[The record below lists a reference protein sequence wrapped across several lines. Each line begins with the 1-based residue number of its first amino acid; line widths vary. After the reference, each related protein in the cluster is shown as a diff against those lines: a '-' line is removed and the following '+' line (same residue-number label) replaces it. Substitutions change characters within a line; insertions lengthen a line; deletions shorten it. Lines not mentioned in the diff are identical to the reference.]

1 MKKKEELCSFA
12 QQENSA
18 MAETDIRM
26 VPIAELQDF
35 EGHPFKVE
43 NDMALF
49 ELMQSIEKEG
59 VIVPALARPKAD
71 GGYELIAG
79 HRRKAACKWAG
90 LDCMPVVIRDLDD
103 NQSVIAM
110 VDSNLQREHLKPS
123 EKAFA
128 YKMKLEAMKRQGART
143 DLTFCQVGE
152 KITSSQVGKKL
163 SSSQVVTGTS
173 DQDGLKLENPTMK
186 IYPLQSGHDEAGNW
200 IIQQDET
207 AERAINSNEALAKQM
222 GESRMSFMRLWI
234 SNNVRLPCR
243 RRIV

>member
-222 GESRMSFMRLWI
+222 GESRMTIQRYIRLI
-234 SNNVRLPCR
+234 R
-243 RRIV
+243 